1 MTGEN
6 MTASSEPTS
15 DRPAFFDQ
23 LVATV
28 EQLSA
33 TRSALRQII
42 ALTDD
47 APALTN
53 AQLRDRLLALAER
66 ARLVQHP
73 LVLTVHDRRDVTLP
87 ARPRPPAGLS
97 ECASST
103 PRAPG
108 GRPVPESTPRN

>member
-15 DRPAFFDQ
+15 DRPPFVDQ
-23 LVATV
+23 LTATV

-42 ALTDD
+42 AMTGD

-53 AQLRDRLLALAER
+53 VQLRDRLLVLAER
-66 ARLVQHP
+66 ARLVQ
-73 LVLTVHDRRDVTLP
+73 
-87 ARPRPPAGLS
+87 RP
-97 ECASST
+97 
-103 PRAPG
+103 
-108 GRPVPESTPRN
+108 